1 MEESKIR
8 KRQEFYD
15 IIKDLLYT
23 TEVQELK
30 QYTHHIFNNRFNHS
44 LQVAYLTYVVTKR
57 LKGQYIQATRAALLH
72 DLFYY
77 DCKLDNIKMAQ
88 HIIDHPHIALDNA
101 LKLTTLT
108 QLEQNMILSHMWQPF
123 NYCTKPKTKEAWVL
137 TWMDKLSSCWDICLP
152 LTFNHRKYQ
161 AQPLLTQD
169 VYTK

>member
-1 MEESKIR
+1 MNARHIQ
-8 KRQEFYD
+8 KRPEFYS
-15 IIKDLLYT
+15 IIEDLVHT
-23 TEVQELK
+23 VEVQALK

-57 LKGQYIQATRAALLH
+57 IKGDYRQATRAALLH

-77 DCKLDNIKMAQ
+77 DCKQDNIKMAQ

-101 LKLTTLT
+101 LKLTPLT
-108 QLEQNMILSHMWQPF
+108 QLEQHMILSHMWQPF
-123 NYCTKPKTKEAWVL
+123 NYCVKPKTKEAWVL

-152 LTFNHRKYQ
+152 LTFNRRKYQ